1 MKKKNLFSLVALATL
16 TLGSCT
22 NDEVVNDYSQDNAIQ
37 FGTYMGRD
45 AESRD
50 AVAVTDLSK
59 VKEDGFGV
67 FAVYNQDGSNAVA
80 PNFMNNQEVTW
91 DGVGTTDEGETTG
104 TDTWTY
110 APVKYWPN
118 NVDAEVSFWAYSPY
132 SDDNNEAT
140 LPSFKILDGVDY
152 VATECVT
159 SEKQAVDGKV
169 LFTFAHVMSRIG
181 FKVEAIIDELEHAE
195 GDDGEVDETEADD
208 KTSTTTGIAA
218 GTTIVVTEVSLN
230 YDFVGGG
237 TMTWDNGTSAWTL
250 NASTDKASTHVLTE
264 TNFAKSESVEYTNVA
279 GAEELKGQ
287 KVAIHKEQLNNTS
300 SYFMVVP
307 QTATNMTITVEYSVI
322 TEDSKLATGFSRVD
336 NKVTSAPFNFS
347 FERNN
352 SYNFV
357 LHLGMTSVK
366 FDAEVSDQWEEGGD
380 YIVNVPI
387 NTETT
392 PANPEEGGQTNTGG
406 VVNP

>member
-37 FGTYMGRD
+37 FGTYVGRD

-50 AVAVTDLSK
+50 AVAVTDLAK

-80 PNFMNNQEVTW
+80 PNFMNNEDVEWTES
-91 DGVGTTDEGETTG
+91 TS
-104 TDTWTY
+104 TWTY

-118 NVDAEVSFWAYSPY
+118 NESAQVSFWAYSPY
-132 SDDNNEAT
+132 NDENDNVI
-140 LPSFKILDGVDY
+140 LPSFKIHDDVDY
-152 VATECVT
+152 VATERVI
-159 SEKQAVDGKV
+159 SGKQAVDDKV

-208 KTSTTTGIAA
+208 KTNTIIGIAD

-230 YDFVGGG
+230 YNFVGGG
-237 TMTWDNGTSAWTL
+237 TMTWNNGTSAWTL
-250 NASTDKASTHVLTE
+250 KASTDVASTHVLTA
-264 TNFAKSESVEYTNVA
+264 TNFVNSESVPYTNVA
-279 GAEELKGQ
+279 EAEELKGQ
-287 KVAIHKEQLNNTS
+287 KVGITKEQLNNTS

-307 QTATNMTITVEYSVI
+307 QEVTGMTITVEYSVI
-322 TEDSKLATGFSRVD
+322 TKDNKLVDTGYSRVD
-336 NKVTSAPFNFS
+336 NVVTSDPFDFK
-347 FERNN
+347 FDRNH

-366 FDAEVSDQWEEGGD
+366 FDAEVSDEWTEGGD

-387 NTETT
+387 NTKNSTT
-392 PANPEEGGQTNTGG
+392 PEEGGQTNTGG
-406 VVNP
+406 VNP

>member
-37 FGTYMGRD
+37 FGTYVGRD

-50 AVAVTDLSK
+50 AVAVTDLAK

-80 PNFMNNQEVTW
+80 PNFMNNEDVEWTES
-91 DGVGTTDEGETTG
+91 TS
-104 TDTWTY
+104 TWTY

-118 NVDAEVSFWAYSPY
+118 NESAQVSFWAYSPY
-132 SDDNNEAT
+132 NDENDNVI
-140 LPSFKILDGVDY
+140 LPSFKIHDGVDY
-152 VATECVT
+152 VATERVI
-159 SEKQAVDGKV
+159 SGKQAVDDKV

-208 KTSTTTGIAA
+208 KTNTIIGIAD

-237 TMTWDNGTSAWTL
+237 TMTWDNGTSAWT
-250 NASTDKASTHVLTE
+250 
-264 TNFAKSESVEYTNVA
+264 
-279 GAEELKGQ
+279 
-287 KVAIHKEQLNNTS
+287 
-300 SYFMVVP
+300 
-307 QTATNMTITVEYSVI
+307 
-322 TEDSKLATGFSRVD
+322 
-336 NKVTSAPFNFS
+336 
-347 FERNN
+347 
-352 SYNFV
+352 
-357 LHLGMTSVK
+357 
-366 FDAEVSDQWEEGGD
+366 
-380 YIVNVPI
+380 
-387 NTETT
+387 
-392 PANPEEGGQTNTGG
+392 
-406 VVNP
+406 

>member
-37 FGTYMGRD
+37 FGTYVGRD

-50 AVAVTDLSK
+50 AVAVTDLAK

-80 PNFMNNQEVTW
+80 PNFMNNEDVEWTES
-91 DGVGTTDEGETTG
+91 TS
-104 TDTWTY
+104 TWTY

-118 NVDAEVSFWAYSPY
+118 NESAQVSFWAYSPY
-132 SDDNNEAT
+132 NDENDNVI
-140 LPSFKILDGVDY
+140 LPSFKIHDGVDY
-152 VATECVT
+152 VATERVI
-159 SEKQAVDGKV
+159 SGKQAVDDKV

-208 KTSTTTGIAA
+208 KTNTIIGIAD

-264 TNFAKSESVEYTNVA
+264 TNFAKSESVPYTNVT
-279 GAEELKGQ
+279 GAVELKGQ
-287 KVAIHKEQLNNTS
+287 KVGITKEQLNNTS

-307 QTATNMTITVEYSVI
+307 QEVTGMTITVKYSVI
-322 TEDSKLATGFSRVD
+322 TEDDKLGTDYSRVD
-336 NKVTSAPFNFS
+336 NVVTSDS
-347 FERNN
+347 FDFTFDRNY

-366 FDAEVSDQWEEGGD
+366 FDAEVSNEWVEGGD

-387 NTETT
+387 NTKTT
-392 PANPEEGGQTNTGG
+392 PANPAPGEGGGQQNTGG
-406 VVNP
+406 VANL